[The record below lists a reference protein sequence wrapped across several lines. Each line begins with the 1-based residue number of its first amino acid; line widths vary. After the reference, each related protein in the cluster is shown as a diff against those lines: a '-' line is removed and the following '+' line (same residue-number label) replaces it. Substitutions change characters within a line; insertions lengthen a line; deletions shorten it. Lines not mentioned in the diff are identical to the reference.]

1 MKIKL
6 NKGYAKLVL
15 PYILV
20 TTTIYS
26 SRYLITDK
34 LPLIRN
40 YEKVNTKNVL
50 ILGEKTSGEN
60 SLGKQSLGEQ
70 SLSEQ
75 SLSEQSLGKQSLGD
89 PSLGESTIQGT
100 YYETTDKNPN
110 QVRLFTKCIPYN
122 NKYKLQGYLYTFN
135 KYNEE
140 ELLTALKTHDE
151 TYIKEMLGPPK
162 EIEREVPEKI
172 QTPYIEGI
180 IFKNSNIPTLIK
192 ESLTDTILDNTFIIA
207 SSLVGTRMIGE
218 VIYLIKERKEYK
230 KTPKN

>member
-6 NKGYAKLVL
+6 NKGYVKLVL

-40 YEKVNTKNVL
+40 YEKVNTKDVL
-50 ILGEKTSGEN
+50 ILGEKTSGD
-60 SLGKQSLGEQ
+60 QSLGE
-70 SLSEQ
+70 S
-75 SLSEQSLGKQSLGD
+75 
-89 PSLGESTIQGT
+89 PSQGS
-100 YYETTDKNPN
+100 YYETTSKNPN
-110 QVRLFTKCIPYN
+110 QVRLFTKCIPHN

-140 ELLTALKTHDE
+140 ELLTAIKNHDE
-151 TYIKEMLGPPK
+151 TYIKNMLGPPK
-162 EIEREVPEKI
+162 EIEREVTQKI
-172 QTPYIEGI
+172 ETPFIEGI

-192 ESLTDTILDNTFIIA
+192 ESLTETILNNTFIIA
-207 SSLVGTRMIGE
+207 ASLVGTRILSE
-218 VIYLIKERKEYK
+218 AVYLIKERKEYK

>member
-40 YEKVNTKNVL
+40 YEKVNTQDVL
-50 ILGEKTSGEN
+50 ILGEKTSEN
-60 SLGKQSLGEQ
+60 QSLGE
-70 SLSEQ
+70 S
-75 SLSEQSLGKQSLGD
+75 
-89 PSLGESTIQGT
+89 PSQGS
-100 YYETTDKNPN
+100 YYETTSKNPN
-110 QVRLFTKCIPYN
+110 QVRLFTKCIPHN

-140 ELLTALKTHDE
+140 ELLTAIKNHDE
-151 TYIKEMLGPPK
+151 TYIKNMLGPPK
-162 EIEREVPEKI
+162 EIEREVTKKI
-172 QTPYIEGI
+172 ETPFIEGI

-192 ESLTDTILDNTFIIA
+192 ESLTETILNNTFIIA
-207 SSLVGTRMIGE
+207 SSLVGTRILSE
-218 VIYLIKERKEYK
+218 AIYLIKERKEYK

>member
-6 NKGYAKLVL
+6 NKGYVKLVL

-40 YEKVNTKNVL
+40 YEKVNTKDVL
-50 ILGEKTSGEN
+50 ILGEKTSGN
-60 SLGKQSLGEQ
+60 
-70 SLSEQ
+70 
-75 SLSEQSLGKQSLGD
+75 QSLGKQSLGKQSSILGNQ
-89 PSLGESTIQGT
+89 SLGESPSQGS

-110 QVRLFTKCIPYN
+110 QVRLFTKCIPHN

-140 ELLTALKTHDE
+140 ELLTALKNHDE
-151 TYIKEMLGPPK
+151 TYIKNMLGPPK
-162 EIEREVPEKI
+162 EIEREVTQKI
-172 QTPYIEGI
+172 ETPFIEGI

-192 ESLTDTILDNTFIIA
+192 ESLTETILNNTFIIA
-207 SSLVGTRMIGE
+207 ASLVGTRILSE
-218 VIYLIKERKEYK
+218 AVYLIKERKEYK

>member
-6 NKGYAKLVL
+6 NKGYVKLVL

-40 YEKVNTKNVL
+40 YEKVNTKDVL
-50 ILGEKTSGEN
+50 ILGN
-60 SLGKQSLGEQ
+60 QSLGE
-70 SLSEQ
+70 S
-75 SLSEQSLGKQSLGD
+75 
-89 PSLGESTIQGT
+89 PSQGS
-100 YYETTDKNPN
+100 YYETTSKNPN
-110 QVRLFTKCIPYN
+110 QVRLFTKCIPHN

-135 KYNEE
+135 EYNEE
-140 ELLTALKTHDE
+140 ELLTALKNNDE
-151 TYIKEMLGPPK
+151 TYIKNMLGPPK
-162 EIEREVPEKI
+162 EIEREVTQKI
-172 QTPYIEGI
+172 ETPFIEGI

-192 ESLTDTILDNTFIIA
+192 ESLTETILNNTFIIA
-207 SSLVGTRMIGE
+207 SSLVGTRILSE
-218 VIYLIKERKEYK
+218 AIYLIKERKEYK

>member
-40 YEKVNTKNVL
+40 YEKVNTQDVL
-50 ILGEKTSGEN
+50 ILGD
-60 SLGKQSLGEQ
+60 QSLGE
-70 SLSEQ
+70 S
-75 SLSEQSLGKQSLGD
+75 
-89 PSLGESTIQGT
+89 PSQGS
-100 YYETTDKNPN
+100 YYETTSKNPN
-110 QVRLFTKCIPYN
+110 QVRLFTKCIPHN

-135 KYNEE
+135 EYNEE
-140 ELLTALKTHDE
+140 ELLTALKNNDE
-151 TYIKEMLGPPK
+151 TYIKNMLGPPK
-162 EIEREVPEKI
+162 EIEREVTQKI
-172 QTPYIEGI
+172 ETPFIEGI

-192 ESLTDTILDNTFIIA
+192 ESLTETILNNTFIIA
-207 SSLVGTRMIGE
+207 SSLVGTRILSE
-218 VIYLIKERKEYK
+218 AIYLIKERKEYK

>member
-50 ILGEKTSGEN
+50 ILGEKTLGEN
-60 SLGKQSLGEQ
+60 SLGKQSL
-70 SLSEQ
+70 SEQ
-75 SLSEQSLGKQSLGD
+75 SLGEQLLGKQSLGD
-89 PSLGESTIQGT
+89 QSLGESTIQGT

-140 ELLTALKTHDE
+140 ELLTALKNHDE

-162 EIEREVPEKI
+162 EIEREVPKKI

>member
-6 NKGYAKLVL
+6 NKGYVKLVL

-40 YEKVNTKNVL
+40 YEKVNTKDVL
-50 ILGEKTSGEN
+50 ILGEKTSGN
-60 SLGKQSLGEQ
+60 
-70 SLSEQ
+70 
-75 SLSEQSLGKQSLGD
+75 QSLGKQSLGKQSSILGNQ
-89 PSLGESTIQGT
+89 SLGESPSQGS
-100 YYETTDKNPN
+100 YYETPDKKPN
-110 QVRLFTKCIPYN
+110 QVRLFTKCIPQN

-140 ELLTALKTHDE
+140 ELLTALKNHDE
-151 TYIKEMLGPPK
+151 TYIKNMLGPPK
-162 EIEREVPEKI
+162 EIEREVTKKI
-172 QTPYIEGI
+172 KTPYIEGI

-192 ESLTDTILDNTFIIA
+192 ESLTETILNNTFIIA
-207 SSLVGTRMIGE
+207 ASLVGTRMLSE
-218 VIYLIKERKEYK
+218 AVYLIKERKEYK

>member
-6 NKGYAKLVL
+6 NKNYVKLVL

-40 YEKVNTKNVL
+40 KEEINTKDVL
-50 ILGEKTSGEN
+50 ILGEKPN
-60 SLGKQSLGEQ
+60 
-70 SLSEQ
+70 
-75 SLSEQSLGKQSLGD
+75 
-89 PSLGESTIQGT
+89 QGS
-100 YYETTDKNPN
+100 YYETPDNKPN
-110 QVRLFTKCIPYN
+110 QVRLYTKCTPHN

-140 ELLTALKTHDE
+140 ELQIALENQDE
-151 TYIKEMLGPPK
+151 AHIKEILGPPK
-162 EIEREVPEKI
+162 EIEREVSEEIK
-172 QTPYIEGI
+172 TPYIEGI
-180 IFKNSNIPTLIK
+180 IFKDSNTPTLIK
-192 ESLTDTILDNTFIIA
+192 ESLPETILNNTFLIA
-207 SSLVGTRMIGE
+207 TSIVASKLINE
-218 VIYLIKERKEYK
+218 VAYIIKERKEYK

>member
-6 NKGYAKLVL
+6 NKGYVKLVL

-40 YEKVNTKNVL
+40 YEKVNTQDVL
-50 ILGEKTSGEN
+50 ILGEKTSGN
-60 SLGKQSLGEQ
+60 QSLVE
-70 SLSEQ
+70 S
-75 SLSEQSLGKQSLGD
+75 
-89 PSLGESTIQGT
+89 PSQGS
-100 YYETTDKNPN
+100 YYETTSKNPN
-110 QVRLFTKCIPYN
+110 QVRLFTKCIPHN

-140 ELLTALKTHDE
+140 ELLTALKNNDE
-151 TYIKEMLGPPK
+151 TYIKNMLGPPK
-162 EIEREVPEKI
+162 EIEREVTQKI
-172 QTPYIEGI
+172 ETPFIEGI

-192 ESLTDTILDNTFIIA
+192 ESLTETILNNTFIIA
-207 SSLVGTRMIGE
+207 SSLVGTRILSE
-218 VIYLIKERKEYK
+218 AIYLIKERKEYK

>member
-6 NKGYAKLVL
+6 NKGYVKLVL

-40 YEKVNTKNVL
+40 YEKVNTKDVL
-50 ILGEKTSGEN
+50 ILGN
-60 SLGKQSLGEQ
+60 QSLGE
-70 SLSEQ
+70 S
-75 SLSEQSLGKQSLGD
+75 
-89 PSLGESTIQGT
+89 PSQGS
-100 YYETTDKNPN
+100 YYETTSKNPN
-110 QVRLFTKCIPYN
+110 QVRLFTKCIPHN

-140 ELLTALKTHDE
+140 ELLTALKNNDE
-151 TYIKEMLGPPK
+151 TYIKNMLGPPK
-162 EIEREVPEKI
+162 EIEREVTQKI
-172 QTPYIEGI
+172 ETPFIEGI

-192 ESLTDTILDNTFIIA
+192 ESLTETILNNTFIIA
-207 SSLVGTRMIGE
+207 SSLVGTRILSE
-218 VIYLIKERKEYK
+218 AIYLIKERKEYK